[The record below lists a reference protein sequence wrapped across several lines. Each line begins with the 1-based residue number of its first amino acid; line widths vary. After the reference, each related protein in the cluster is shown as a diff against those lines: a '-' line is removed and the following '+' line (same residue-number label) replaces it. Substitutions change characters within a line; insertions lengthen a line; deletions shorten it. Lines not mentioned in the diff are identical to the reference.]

1 MAAVNGG
8 KAVGLGAARET
19 LSRETGVG
27 PGESGTRR
35 ATAHPR
41 RVLLVEDED
50 MVRKVVSR
58 MLTSRG
64 FEVHAA
70 ASGSEA
76 MALFDVPEIE
86 EFDLLVTDL
95 MMPDGGGLGVA
106 RNLTARMPKLKVLLV
121 SGYSASGTEGW
132 EPGRFR
138 FLTKP
143 FGSAELARAIDELF
157 QSDGAS

>member
-1 MAAVNGG
+1 MAAPNRG
-8 KAVGLGAARET
+8 KATGRTALREGQAGASSA
-19 LSRETGVG
+19 
-27 PGESGTRR
+27 ESGTRP

-64 FEVHAA
+64 YEVHAA
-70 ASGSEA
+70 ASGTEA
-76 MALFDVPEIE
+76 MAVCDRSEGE
-86 EFDLLVTDL
+86 DFDLLVTDL

-106 RNLTARMPKLKVLLV
+106 RELTARMPSLKVLLV
-121 SGYSASGTEGW
+121 SGYSPSGTDGW
-132 EPGRFR
+132 DPARFR

-143 FGSAELARAIDELF
+143 FGSAELSRAIDELF
-157 QSDGAS
+157 LSDAES